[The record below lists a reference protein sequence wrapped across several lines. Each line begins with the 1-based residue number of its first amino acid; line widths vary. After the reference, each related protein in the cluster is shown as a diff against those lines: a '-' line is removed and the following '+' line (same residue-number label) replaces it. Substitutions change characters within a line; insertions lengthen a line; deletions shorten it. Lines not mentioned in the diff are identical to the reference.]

1 MRCACTA
8 LFTLRTTKKPSHMV
22 RVCESQ
28 YHFMRAPIIMLVR
41 YWFFVHDQKTV
52 MAWSLIRDPLRY
64 VSVIWSLFYDLKL
77 FPIKF

>member
-8 LFTLRTTKKPSHMV
+8 LFTLRTTKKLSHMV

-28 YHFMRAPIIMLVR
+28 DHFMRAPIIMLVR

-52 MAWSLIRDPLRY
+52 T
-64 VSVIWSLFYDLKL
+64 
-77 FPIKF
+77 